1 MDKCYDCGVNL
12 TKEIKTREHI
22 PAQNLFSGYD
32 ETYKINRLVVPA
44 CNSCNQKYS
53 KIDQEIRDVLGVIN
67 DSNDRQKEL
76 TRKAIKSIM
85 RNSNWKKRVDV
96 NGNEIIEN
104 IVVSFSYNSLK
115 KLHIKNFKGTFYFDN
130 KYPLPENFH
139 VEIIAEGDEINTKL
153 MMIKEMFKDYM
164 DNKIWHKSGHED
176 IFKYKTVMINLK
188 EPSEN
193 YDFSE
198 TKNIDD
204 CDLVV
209 SELLYHNSI
218 HPMIFSAK
226 NQFLDKVK
234 NKNNTQ

>member
-44 CNSCNQKYS
+44 CDSCNQKYS

-67 DSNDRQKEL
+67 DSNYRQKEL

-115 KLHIKNFKGTFYFDN
+115 NFI
-130 KYPLPENFH
+130 L
-139 VEIIAEGDEINTKL
+139 
-153 MMIKEMFKDYM
+153 
-164 DNKIWHKSGHED
+164 KI
-176 IFKYKTVMINLK
+176 LK
-188 EPSEN
+188 EL
-193 YDFSE
+193 FIL
-198 TKNIDD
+198 TINIPYQKIF
-204 CDLVV
+204 
-209 SELLYHNSI
+209 LL
-218 HPMIFSAK
+218 K
-226 NQFLDKVK
+226 
-234 NKNNTQ
+234 